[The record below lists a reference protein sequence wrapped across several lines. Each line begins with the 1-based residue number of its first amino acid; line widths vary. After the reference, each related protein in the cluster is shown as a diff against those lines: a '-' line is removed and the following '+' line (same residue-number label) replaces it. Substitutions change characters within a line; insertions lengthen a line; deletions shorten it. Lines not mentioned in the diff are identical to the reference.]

1 MELFSFRTESL
12 MPAIAQKARFSVR
25 NWREY
30 NKSLVARG
38 SITIW
43 FSDEALLNWYHEN
56 GAGKRGRPFVYS
68 DSTMETFLTI
78 RELLRLPYRQT
89 EGFVRSILALV
100 AEGLTVPDFTSAAKR
115 AAKLG
120 IALPVLPRRGQVD
133 VVLDSTGLKVFG
145 EGEWK
150 VRQHGPSKRRTWRKL
165 HLAVDPDTQEIV
177 AEVLTTNAGHDAD
190 QAETLLG
197 AVPGKIDRVTADGA
211 YDQWKVYG
219 AIDRRGAQPRIAPRH
234 DAKIK
239 RHANATGPRL
249 PRDEAIRM
257 IRRIGRKSWKKK
269 IGYHCRSLAET
280 AISRL
285 KTIFGPILK
294 NRRLPTQITEARLRC
309 KILNHFTQSGLA
321 YAHPN

>member
-1 MELFSFRTESL
+1 
-12 MPAIAQKARFSVR
+12 MPAIAKKARLSVR

-30 NKSLVARG
+30 NESLVARG

-43 FSDEALLNWYHEN
+43 FSDEALRSWYHVN
-56 GAGKRGRPFVYS
+56 GEGKRGRPFTYS

-100 AEGLTVPDFTSAAKR
+100 AEGLNVPDFTSAAKR

-120 IALPVLPRRGQVD
+120 ITLPVLPRRGRVD
-133 VVLDSTGLKVFG
+133 IVLDGTGLKVFG

-165 HLAVDPDTQEIV
+165 HLAVDPETQEIV

-190 QAETLLG
+190 QAEALLD
-197 AVPGKIDRVTADGA
+197 AVSGRINSVTADGA
-211 YDQWKVYG
+211 YDKWKVYD
-219 AIDRRGAQPRIAPRH
+219 AIERRGARPKIAPRH

-239 RHANATGPRL
+239 RHANAAGPRL
-249 PRDEAIRM
+249 ARDEAIRM
-257 IRRIGRKSWKKK
+257 IRRMGRKNWKRL

-280 AISRL
+280 AFSRL

-294 NRRLPTQITEARLRC
+294 NRLLLNQATEVRLRC
-309 KILNHFTQSGLA
+309 KILNHFTQSRLA
-321 YAHPN
+321 YTHPN

>member
-1 MELFSFRTESL
+1 
-12 MPAIAQKARFSVR
+12 MPRIAKKARFSIR
-25 NWREY
+25 KWSEY
-30 NKSLVARG
+30 NESLVARG
-38 SITIW
+38 SITLW
-43 FSDEALLNWYHEN
+43 FSEEALENWYHEN
-56 GAGKRGRPFVYS
+56 GEGKRGRPFTYS

-89 EGFVRSILALV
+89 EGFVRSILTLIAD
-100 AEGLTVPDFTSAAKR
+100 GLSVPDFTSAAKR

-120 IALPVLPRRGQVD
+120 IRLPVLPRRGRID

-165 HLAVDPDTQEIV
+165 HLAVDPETQEIV

-190 QAETLLG
+190 QAETLLED
-197 AVPGKIDRVTADGA
+197 VSGKINTVTADGA
-211 YDQWKVYG
+211 YDKWKVYG
-219 AIDRRGAQPRIAPRH
+219 AIDNRGARPRIPPRH

-239 RHANATGPRL
+239 RHANTAGPRL

-257 IRRIGRKSWKKK
+257 IRRVGRKNWKKR

-280 AISRL
+280 AVSRL
-285 KTIFGPILK
+285 KTIFGPMLK
-294 NRRLPTQITEARLRC
+294 NRLLPNQITEARLRC
-309 KILNHFTQSGLA
+309 KILNLFTQSRIA

>member
-1 MELFSFRTESL
+1 MEPFSFRMESA
-12 MPAIAQKARFSVR
+12 MPAIAKKARLSVR
-25 NWREY
+25 NWRQY
-30 NKSLVARG
+30 NESLVARG
-38 SITIW
+38 SITLW
-43 FSDEALLNWYHEN
+43 FSDEILRKWYHEN
-56 GAGKRGRPFVYS
+56 GEGKRGRPFTYS
-68 DSTMETFLTI
+68 DSTMELFLSI

-89 EGFVRSILALV
+89 EGFVRGMLSLV
-100 AEGLTVPDFTSAAKR
+100 ANNLHVPDFTSAAKR

-120 IALPVLPRRGQVD
+120 VALPVLPRRGHID

-165 HLAVDPDTQEIV
+165 HLAIDPDTQEIV

-190 QAETLLG
+190 QADALLDET
-197 AVPGKIDRVTADGA
+197 PGKIDSVTADGC
-211 YDQWKVYG
+211 YDQWKVYET
-219 AIDRRGAQPRIAPRH
+219 IERRGARPKIPPRH

-239 RHANATGPRL
+239 RHANTAGPRL

-257 IRRIGRKSWKKK
+257 IRRSGRKNWKKK

-280 AISRL
+280 AVFRL
-285 KTIFGPILK
+285 KTIFGPVLK
-294 NRRLPTQITEARLRC
+294 NRNLPNQCTEARLRC

>member
-1 MELFSFRTESL
+1 MESA
-12 MPAIAQKARFSVR
+12 MPRIAKKARFSVR
-25 NWREY
+25 NWHEY
-30 NKSLVARG
+30 NESLVARG
-38 SITIW
+38 SITFW
-43 FSDEALLNWYHEN
+43 FNDEVLSSWYHEN
-56 GAGKRGRPFVYS
+56 GRSKRGRPFTYS
-68 DSTMETFLTI
+68 DSTMETFLSI

-89 EGFVRSILALV
+89 EGLVRSMLALV
-100 AEGLTVPDFTSAAKR
+100 ADGLSVPDFTSAAKR

-120 IALPVLPRRGQVD
+120 ISLPVLPRRGHVN

-165 HLAVDPDTQEIV
+165 HLAVDPETQEIV

-190 QAETLLG
+190 QAEALLG
-197 AVPGKIDRVTADGA
+197 AAPEKINSVIADGA
-211 YDQWKVYG
+211 YDKWKVYEAIERCG
-219 AIDRRGAQPRIAPRH
+219 ARPKIPPRH

-239 RHANATGPRL
+239 RHALAAGPRL

-257 IRRIGRKSWKKK
+257 IRRVGRKNWKKR

-280 AISRL
+280 AVSRL
-285 KTIFGPILK
+285 KTLFGSMLK
-294 NRRLPTQITEARLRC
+294 NRTLPNQITEARLRC
-309 KILNHFTQSGLA
+309 KILNHFTQFRLA

>member
-1 MELFSFRTESL
+1 
-12 MPAIAQKARFSVR
+12 MPRIAKQARFSVR

-30 NKSLVARG
+30 NESLVARG
-38 SITIW
+38 SITLW
-43 FSDEALLNWYHEN
+43 FSDEALEHWYHDNSE
-56 GAGKRGRPFVYS
+56 GKRGRPFIYS

-89 EGFVRSILALV
+89 EGFVRSILSLV
-100 AEGLTVPDFTSAAKR
+100 AEGLSAPDFTSAAKR

-120 IALPVLPRRGQVD
+120 VRLPILPRRGRVD

-165 HLAVDPDTQEIV
+165 HLAVDPQTQEIV

-190 QAETLLG
+190 QAETLLED
-197 AVPGKIDRVTADGA
+197 VPGKINTVTADGA

-219 AIDRRGAQPRIAPRH
+219 AIDNRRARPRIPPRH

-239 RHANATGPRL
+239 RHANTAGPRL

-257 IRRIGRKSWKKK
+257 IRRVGRKNWKKR
-269 IGYHCRSLAET
+269 IGYHCRSLVET
-280 AISRL
+280 AVSRL
-285 KTIFGPILK
+285 KTIFGPVLK
-294 NRRLPTQITEARLRC
+294 NRTFPNQITEARLRC
-309 KILNHFTQSGLA
+309 KILNHFNLSRLA

>member
-1 MELFSFRTESL
+1 
-12 MPAIAQKARFSVR
+12 MPAIAKKAQLSVR

-30 NKSLVARG
+30 NDSLVARG

-43 FSDEALLNWYHEN
+43 FSEEALRNWYHEN
-56 GAGKRGRPFVYS
+56 GRAKRGRPFTYS
-68 DSTMETFLTI
+68 DSAMETFLTI

-100 AEGLTVPDFTSAAKR
+100 ADGLSAPDFTSDIR
-115 AAKLG
+115 
-120 IALPVLPRRGQVD
+120 LPVLPRRGHVD

-165 HLAVDPDTQEIV
+165 HLAVDPATQEIV

-190 QAETLLG
+190 QVEALLEE
-197 AVPGKIDRVTADGA
+197 VPGQIDSVTADGA
-211 YDQWKVYG
+211 YDKWKVYE
-219 AIDRRGAQPRIAPRH
+219 AIERRGAQPKIPPRH

-239 RHANATGPRL
+239 RHGNAAGPRL
-249 PRDEAIRM
+249 ARDEAIRM
-257 IRRIGRKSWKKK
+257 IRRVGRKNWKKQ
-269 IGYHCRSLAET
+269 IGYHGRSLAET
-280 AISRL
+280 AVSRL

-294 NRRLPTQITEARLRC
+294 NRKLPNQLTEARLRC
-309 KILNHFTQSGLA
+309 KILNHFTQSRLA
-321 YAHPN
+321 WAHPN

>member
-1 MELFSFRTESL
+1 MSRV
-12 MPAIAQKARFSVR
+12 AKKARFSIR

-30 NKSLVARG
+30 NESLVARG
-38 SITIW
+38 SITLW
-43 FSDEALLNWYHEN
+43 FSDEALENWYHEN
-56 GAGKRGRPFVYS
+56 GEGKRGRPFTYS
-68 DSTMETFLTI
+68 DRAMETFLTI

-100 AEGLTVPDFTSAAKR
+100 AQGLSVPDFTSAAKR
-115 AAKLG
+115 ASKLG
-120 IALPVLPRRGQVD
+120 IRLPALPRRGRVD

-190 QAETLLG
+190 QAAALLQD
-197 AVPGKIDRVTADGA
+197 VPGKISTVTADGA
-211 YDQWKVYG
+211 YDKWKVYA
-219 AIDRRGAQPRIAPRH
+219 AIDNHGAWPRIAPRY

-239 RHANATGPRL
+239 RHANTAGPRL
-249 PRDEAIRM
+249 PRDEAIRA
-257 IRRIGRKSWKKK
+257 IRRIGRKNWKKK
-269 IGYHCRSLAET
+269 VGYHCRSLAET
-280 AISRL
+280 VISRL
-285 KTIFGPILK
+285 KTIFGPMLK
-294 NRRLPTQITEARLRC
+294 NRLLPNQITEARLRC

-321 YAHPN
+321 YAKPN

>member
-1 MELFSFRTESL
+1 MEFL
-12 MPAIAQKARFSVR
+12 MPAVAKKACFSVR

-30 NKSLVARG
+30 NESLVARG
-38 SITIW
+38 SITFW
-43 FSDEALLNWYHEN
+43 FSSETLRNWYHEN
-56 GAGKRGRPFVYS
+56 GAGKRGRPFTYS
-68 DSTMETFLTI
+68 DSTMELFLTI

-100 AEGLTVPDFTSAAKR
+100 ADGLSVPDFTSAAKR

-120 IALPVLPRRGQVD
+120 IRLPLLPRRGHVD

-190 QAETLLG
+190 QADALLEE
-197 AVPGKIDRVTADGA
+197 VPGEIDSVTADGA
-211 YDQWKVYG
+211 FDKWKVYH
-219 AIDRRGAQPRIAPRH
+219 AIERRGARPNIPPRH

-239 RHANATGPRL
+239 RHANAAGPRL
-249 PRDEAIRM
+249 ARDEAIRM
-257 IRRIGRKSWKKK
+257 IRRIGRKNWKKS

-280 AISRL
+280 AVSRL
-285 KTIFGPILK
+285 KTIFGPVLK
-294 NRRLPTQITEARLRC
+294 NRKLPNQLTEARLRC
-309 KILNHFTQSGLA
+309 KILNHFTQCGLA
-321 YAHPN
+321 YARPN

>member
-1 MELFSFRTESL
+1 
-12 MPAIAQKARFSVR
+12 MPAIAKKAQFSVR

-30 NKSLVARG
+30 NESLVARG
-38 SITIW
+38 SITVW
-43 FSDEALLNWYHEN
+43 FSDEALRNWYHDN
-56 GAGKRGRPFVYS
+56 GEGKRGRPFTYS

-89 EGFVRSILALV
+89 EGFMRSILALV
-100 AEGLTVPDFTSAAKR
+100 AEGLSVPDFTSAAKR

-120 IALPVLPRRGQVD
+120 IKLPVLPRCGHVD
-133 VVLDSTGLKVFG
+133 IVLDSTGLKVFG

-190 QAETLLG
+190 QAEALLG
-197 AVPGKIDRVTADGA
+197 AVPGRINSVAADGA
-211 YDQWKVYG
+211 FDKWKVYH
-219 AIDRRGAQPRIAPRH
+219 AIERRGGQPKIPPRH

-239 RHANATGPRL
+239 RHANAAGPRL
-249 PRDEAIRM
+249 ARDEAIRM
-257 IRRIGRKSWKKK
+257 IRRIGRKNWKKR

-280 AISRL
+280 AVSRL

-294 NRRLPTQITEARLRC
+294 NRKLPNQITEARLRC
-309 KILNHFTQSGLA
+309 KILNHFTRSGLA

>member
-1 MELFSFRTESL
+1 
-12 MPAIAQKARFSVR
+12 MPAIAKKATFSIQ

-30 NKSLVARG
+30 NESLVARG

-43 FSDEALLNWYHEN
+43 FSDEALANWYHEN
-56 GAGKRGRPFVYS
+56 GEGKRGRPFTYS
-68 DSTMETFLTI
+68 DKAMETFLTI

-89 EGFVRSILALV
+89 EGFVRSILALM
-100 AEGLTVPDFTSAAKR
+100 AEGLSVPDFTSAAKR

-120 IALPVLPRRGQVD
+120 IALPVLPRRGRVD

-190 QAETLLG
+190 QAAALLDD
-197 AVPGKIDRVTADGA
+197 VSGKISTVTADGA
-211 YDQWKVYG
+211 YDKWKVYA
-219 AIDRRGAQPRIAPRH
+219 AIDNRGAWPRIAPRH

-239 RHANATGPRL
+239 RHANTAGPRL
-249 PRDEAIRM
+249 PRDEAIRT
-257 IRRIGRKSWKKK
+257 IRRIGRKNWKKK

-280 AISRL
+280 AVSRF
-285 KTIFGPILK
+285 KTIFGPMLK
-294 NRRLPTQITEARLRC
+294 NRLLPNQITEARLRC

>member
-1 MELFSFRTESL
+1 
-12 MPAIAQKARFSVR
+12 MPAIAKKARFSVR

-30 NKSLVARG
+30 NESLVARG
-38 SITIW
+38 SITVW
-43 FSDEALLNWYHEN
+43 FSDETLKNWYHEN
-56 GAGKRGRPFVYS
+56 GEGKRGRPFTYS
-68 DSTMETFLTI
+68 DSTMELFLSI

-100 AEGLTVPDFTSAAKR
+100 TDGLSVPDFTSAAKR

-120 IALPVLPRRGQVD
+120 IALPVLPRRGHVD

-165 HLAVDPDTQEIV
+165 HLAVDPETQEIV

-190 QAETLLG
+190 QAEALLE
-197 AVPGKIDRVTADGA
+197 VVRGKINSVTADGA
-211 YDQWKVYG
+211 YDKWKVYET
-219 AIDRRGAQPRIAPRH
+219 IDQRGARPRIAPRH

-239 RHANATGPRL
+239 RHANTAGPRL
-249 PRDEAIRM
+249 ARDEAIRM
-257 IRRIGRKSWKKK
+257 IRRIGRKNWKKT

-280 AISRL
+280 AVFRL
-285 KTIFGPILK
+285 KTIFGSMLK
-294 NRRLPTQITEARLRC
+294 NRKLPNQLTEARLRC